1 MDIVFVALGATF
13 WLLIVGM
20 AMGCDRL
27 KRSAS

>member
-1 MDIVFVALGATF
+1 MDVVFVALGATF

-27 KRSAS
+27 GRR

>member
-13 WLLIVGM
+13 WLLVAGL

-27 KRSAS
+27 GRR

>member
-20 AMGCDRL
+20 TMGCARL

>member
-1 MDIVFVALGATF
+1 MDTVFVALGATF

-27 KRSAS
+27 GRR